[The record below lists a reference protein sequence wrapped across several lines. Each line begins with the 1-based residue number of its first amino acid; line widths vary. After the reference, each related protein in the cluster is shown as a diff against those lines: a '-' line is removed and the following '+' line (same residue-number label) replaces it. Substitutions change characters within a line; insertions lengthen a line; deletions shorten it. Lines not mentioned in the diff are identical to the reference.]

1 MIEYEVTED
10 GILKLKNN
18 SDSTVKVWSID
29 FKFKS
34 ESLRLEKGKE
44 KRGTIHVTDTI
55 TLKKELPSKDV
66 LSVNLGIPRERIVE
80 VTIYYSYKGRYY
92 SLTLNVA

>member
-18 SDSTVKVWSID
+18 SDTIVKVWSID

-44 KRGTIHVTDTI
+44 KRGTMHVTDTI
-55 TLKKELPSKDV
+55 TVKKELPSKEV

-80 VTIYYSYKGRYY
+80 VTVYYSYKGRYY
-92 SLTLNVA
+92 SLTLNVT